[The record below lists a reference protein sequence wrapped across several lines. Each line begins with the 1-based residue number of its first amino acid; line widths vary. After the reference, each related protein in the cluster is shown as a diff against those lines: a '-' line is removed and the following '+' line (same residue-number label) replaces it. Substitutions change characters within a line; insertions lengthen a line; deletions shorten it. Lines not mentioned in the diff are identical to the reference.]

1 MSESQDDASIEEVT
15 IDEAIFLY
23 HIDQLKRAERED
35 ICRIA
40 TVLLEAHRI
49 IRHKFRQLQVR
60 DKVHVLQVSDDV
72 HVLQVSDNV
81 LVLQVSDDVLV
92 LPLRFLF
99 PGEK

>member
-1 MSESQDDASIEEVT
+1 MSESHDDASIEEVT

-60 DKVHVLQVSDDV
+60 DDVHVLQVSDDV
-72 HVLQVSDNV
+72 HVLQVSV
-81 LVLQVSDDVLV
+81 DVYV

>member
-60 DKVHVLQVSDDV
+60 RPCPAGQC
-72 HVLQVSDNV
+72 
-81 LVLQVSDDVLV
+81 
-92 LPLRFLF
+92 RR
-99 PGEK
+99 PGPAIAVFISR